1 MAKKIVSLDYY
12 PKGSPIKQ
20 YEGSG
25 QTYTQGEVDALSAQL
40 QTQKQE
46 FKNLSTE
53 NLWGGYENQMRNL
66 ENVYEDVTIPQEAYN
81 LKRRQREQS
90 LATSLQAF
98 KESGFGAGGAQLI
111 ANTAQRGAA
120 EDTAQISE
128 NIYKNELLGAGEASR
143 LQILEA
149 QGETEAQKM
158 RIQGAVDSRNLGF
171 QKQQALMSLTAGE
184 MASIREADAYK
195 SANRG
200 KIICNELY
208 NQGYLSEDIWDADE
222 KFGEKIRK
230 EDPKLLF
237 GYHIWAIY
245 VVNFMKAYPQYTKYV
260 YMLTRP
266 WTEYMA
272 NEMGVIK
279 KNTIIGKI
287 SNWVGT
293 QFSYYVANRVMR
305 KNKGLNLVKK

>member
-1 MAKKIVSLDYY
+1 MGKKIISLEYY

-20 YEGSG
+20 ARRPQEISEADKLSG
-25 QTYTQGEVDALSAQL
+25 QLAR
-40 QTQKQE
+40 QKRD
-46 FKNLSTE
+46 FMAMDTS
-53 NLWGGYENQMRNL
+53 NLWANWENQMTNI
-66 ENVYEDVTIPQEAYN
+66 ENVYEDVTIPQEAYD

-98 KESGFGAGGAQLI
+98 QESGFGGGAAQLV
-111 ANTAQRGAA
+111 ANAAQRGAA
-120 EDTAQISE
+120 EDTAQISQD
-128 NIYKNELLGAGEASR
+128 IYKNELLKAGEASK
-143 LQILEA
+143 LEILER
-149 QGETEAQKM
+149 QGETEAQKLRM
-158 RIQGAVDSRNLGF
+158 QGAVDARNLGF

-184 MASIREADAYK
+184 LSSIREAEAYK
-195 SANRG
+195 NANSG

-222 KFGEKIRK
+222 RFGEKIRK

-245 VVNFMKAYPQYTKYV
+245 VVKFMQKYPQYTKYV
-260 YMLTRP
+260 YMLTKP
-266 WTEYMA
+266 WTEHMA

-279 KNTIIGKI
+279 KKTVIGRI
-287 SNWVGT
+287 SHWIGT
-293 QFSYYVANRVMR
+293 QYSYYVANRVMR